1 MNVNMEE
8 KKEALIR
15 ILQILLNNTDS
26 THLLTQDELVKILN
40 DKYQISIERK
50 AVGRNVNV
58 LKKIGYDI
66 VVNRRGTYLNSR
78 WFEDAELRLIIDSI
92 ISSNHIS
99 NAQSQSLIKRL
110 SSLSTKYFK
119 SNIEHIYKVSNLP
132 NKTENQ
138 EVFYNIETISEA
150 IDKKKMVE
158 YEYFKY
164 GVNKSMKKSSF
175 QRLSPYLLISHNQR
189 YYIMGF
195 SSYWGK
201 MAFHR
206 LDHIKNI
213 RVSDR
218 DIVPIE
224 EVEGYENGIRYR
236 DLATSLPYMFVDD
249 VIEVTFETDENTID
263 QVIDW
268 FGKDISIVQKDE
280 KVLVTLK
287 SSKKAM
293 LYWASQY
300 ANVIKI
306 ISPLDLKEEIIEYFE
321 NAINKYKGET
331 NENQ

>member
-1 MNVNMEE
+1 M
-8 KKEALIR
+8 
-15 ILQILLNNTDS
+15 
-26 THLLTQDELVKILN
+26 
-40 DKYQISIERK
+40 
-50 AVGRNVNV
+50 
-58 LKKIGYDI
+58 
-66 VVNRRGTYLNSR
+66 
-78 WFEDAELRLIIDSI
+78 
-92 ISSNHIS
+92 
-99 NAQSQSLIKRL
+99 
-110 SSLSTKYFK
+110 
-119 SNIEHIYKVSNLP
+119 
-132 NKTENQ
+132 
-138 EVFYNIETISEA
+138 FYNIETISEA

-224 EVEGYENGIRYR
+224 EVEGYENGISYR

>member
-1 MNVNMEE
+1 
-8 KKEALIR
+8 
-15 ILQILLNNTDS
+15 
-26 THLLTQDELVKILN
+26 
-40 DKYQISIERK
+40 
-50 AVGRNVNV
+50 
-58 LKKIGYDI
+58 
-66 VVNRRGTYLNSR
+66 
-78 WFEDAELRLIIDSI
+78 
-92 ISSNHIS
+92 
-99 NAQSQSLIKRL
+99 
-110 SSLSTKYFK
+110 
-119 SNIEHIYKVSNLP
+119 
-132 NKTENQ
+132 
-138 EVFYNIETISEA
+138 
-150 IDKKKMVE
+150 MVE

-280 KVLVTLK
+280 KVLENSDHNYNDLSDKLMLMGIDINSDGIYKIEKGTRILK
-287 SSKKAM
+287 DFELS
-293 LYWASQY
+293 
-300 ANVIKI
+300 VICI
-306 ISPLDLKEEIIEYFE
+306 ALEIQETDLFNEFRKEVLKD
-321 NAINKYKGET
+321 A
-331 NENQ
+331 